1 MSQVDGTCSSDEIDY
16 LAEALRWARLIV
28 AHNCRGKAE
37 IQNLRVLIKAV
48 EENSENPG
56 ND

>member
-16 LAEALRWARLIV
+16 LAEALLWARRIV
-28 AHNCRGKAE
+28 AHNCRGEAE
-37 IQNLRVLIKAV
+37 IQNLRILIKAV